1 MTACRRTAP
10 TRRRRDAAGAPGM
23 AGAASKAPATT
34 MRDGRG
40 AVGRAVRRRGRVVG
54 GVAALV
60 TVLALAAACGRADAA
75 AAVRVFAAASLAQPF
90 EAVADAHA
98 VFGNGARPQ
107 LSFGGSAQLALQ
119 LREGAPACVFA
130 SADPANM
137 QKVVAAGLV
146 AGDPVVFARNRL
158 AIVVRAGNPKG
169 VRGLADLA
177 RKDLVV
183 LLGAAE
189 VPIGTYARQALGKAG
204 VAVAA
209 VGEEASVRGIVG
221 KVQAGEADAGVVYR
235 TDCRIDGVEGIPVDP
250 AHDVVAEYQVAV
262 LQGAGDPAQAA
273 AFVEMLRSDAGRR
286 ILQQHGF
293 EAP

>member
-1 MTACRRTAP
+1 MKARLPSAIP
-10 TRRRRDAAGAPGM
+10 TVE
-23 AGAASKAPATT
+23 T
-34 MRDGRG
+34 
-40 AVGRAVRRRGRVVG
+40 RAVRFAARRARACVRGL
-54 GVAALV
+54 AALV
-60 TVLALAAACGRADAA
+60 AASALAAACGRSGAPAP
-75 AAVRVFAAASLAQPF
+75 VRVFAAASLVPPF
-90 EAVADAHA
+90 EAVADALA
-98 VFGNGARPQ
+98 VFTNRERPQ

-146 AGDPVVFARNRL
+146 AGVPAAFARNRL
-158 AIVVRAGNPKG
+158 AIVVRAGNPKA

-183 LLGAAE
+183 LLGAAD
-189 VPIGTYARQALGKAG
+189 VPVGAYARQALGKAG

-209 VGEEASVRGIVG
+209 VGEETSVRAIVS
-221 KVQAGEADAGVVYR
+221 KVQAGEADAGIVYR
-235 TDCRIDGVEGIPVDP
+235 TDCQLAGVEGVAVDP

-262 LQGAGDPAQAA
+262 LKGAGDPAQAA
-273 AFVEMLRSDAGRR
+273 AFVALLRSDVGRR

-293 EAP
+293 ELP

>member
-1 MTACRRTAP
+1 VSAALAR
-10 TRRRRDAAGAPGM
+10 AAGGVFAF
-23 AGAASKAPATT
+23 
-34 MRDGRG
+34 G
-40 AVGRAVRRRGRVVG
+40 AV
-54 GVAALV
+54 LW
-60 TVLALAAACGRADAA
+60 AAACGRSAA
-75 AAVRVFAAASLAQPF
+75 PAPVRVFAAASLAQPF
-90 EAVADAHA
+90 EAAADALA
-98 VFGNGARPQ
+98 VFTNRERPQ

-146 AGDPVVFARNRL
+146 ASTPVVFARNRL
-158 AIVVRAGNPKG
+158 AVVVRAGNPKG

-183 LLGAAE
+183 LLGAAA
-189 VPIGTYARQALGKAG
+189 VPIGDYARQALGKAG

-209 VGEEASVRGIVG
+209 VGEETSVRGIVG

-235 TDCRIDGVEGIPVDP
+235 TDCRLDGVEGIPVDP

-262 LQGAGDPAQAA
+262 LQGAADREQAL
-273 AFVEMLRSDAGRR
+273 AFVDLLRSEAGRR
-286 ILQQHGF
+286 ILQHHGF
-293 EAP
+293 ELP

>member
-1 MTACRRTAP
+1 
-10 TRRRRDAAGAPGM
+10 
-23 AGAASKAPATT
+23 
-34 MRDGRG
+34 
-40 AVGRAVRRRGRVVG
+40 
-54 GVAALV
+54 
-60 TVLALAAACGRADAA
+60 
-75 AAVRVFAAASLAQPF
+75 VRVFAAASLAQPF

-98 VFGNGARPQ
+98 EFGNGARPQ

-119 LREGAPACVFA
+119 LREGATACVFA

-169 VRGLADLA
+169 VRSLADLA

-189 VPIGTYARQALGKAG
+189 VPIGNYARQALGKAG

-209 VGEEASVRGIVG
+209 VGEESSVRVIVG
-221 KVQAGEADAGVVYR
+221 KVQAGEADAGIVYR
-235 TDCRIDGVEGIPVDP
+235 TDCQIAGVEGVAVAA

-262 LQGAGDPAQAA
+262 LQGVQDATLAA
-273 AFVEMLRSDAGRR
+273 AFVALLRSEAGQQ
-286 ILQQHGF
+286 ILQRYGF
-293 EAP
+293 EVP